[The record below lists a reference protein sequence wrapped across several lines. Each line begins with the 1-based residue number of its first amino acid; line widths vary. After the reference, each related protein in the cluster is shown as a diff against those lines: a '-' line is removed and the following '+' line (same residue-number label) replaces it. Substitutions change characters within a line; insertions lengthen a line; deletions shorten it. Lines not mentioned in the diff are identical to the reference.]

1 MNYARVE
8 NNSVVEYPY
17 TAAMLKQ
24 ANPRTSFPKQPLEKA
39 SVREGYGVV
48 EVVTVSA
55 PRSDTH
61 NVAEVTP
68 VKVGGTWTQTW
79 EQTPKN
85 DSEMSQAYDS
95 AMVELR
101 SQRNRLLAS
110 SDWTQMADVALTVED
125 DTAWRDYRK
134 KLRDLPAGLRT
145 ADDVTNANW
154 PIAPLV

>member
-8 NNSVVEYPY
+8 NNSIVEYPFN
-17 TAAMLKQ
+17 TALLKQ
-24 ANPRTSFPKQPLEKA
+24 ANPNTSFPKQPLEKA
-39 SVREGYGVV
+39 NVRESYGVV

-85 DSEMSQAYDS
+85 DSEMAQAYDS
-95 AMVELR
+95 KMIELR

-134 KLRDLPAGLRT
+134 ELRDLPAGLST
-145 ADDVTNANW
+145 TDDVASVAW
-154 PIAPLV
+154 PTQP